1 MKKISLII
9 TAIALTLCVAC
20 NVKGARAEED
30 AYNPYD
36 TSELEN
42 VNSVSDTLY
51 SIDTVIK
58 NFKLQE
64 LK

>member
-1 MKKISLII
+1 MKKISVVI
-9 TAIALTLCVAC
+9 TIVAFAFC
-20 NVKGARAEED
+20 AACSVKGARTEEG

-42 VNSVSDTLY
+42 ANAMSDTLY